1 MLESLLSGAYV
12 FMGADGY
19 YRDIAGIHGSYK
31 RIAHTEAAIELVGN
45 YLAGHG
51 VAQAHWYFDQPV
63 SNSGRL
69 KALTLDIAQTNNW
82 PWTAELVFNPDKA
95 LVEGTAIAISSDAWV
110 LDHAVRNFN
119 LVAQLAPELK
129 VATNVVAV

>member
-45 YLAGHG
+45 FLAQHD
-51 VAQAHWYFDQPV
+51 VARAHWYFDQPV

-69 KALTLDIAQTNNW
+69 KALTLNIAATNNW
-82 PWTAELVFNPDKA
+82 PWTAELEFNPDKA
-95 LVEGTAIAISSDAWV
+95 LAEGTAIALSSDAWV
-110 LDHAVRNFN
+110 LDNATCNFN
-119 LVAQLAPELK
+119 LVAQLASSLK
-129 VATNVVAV
+129 GATNVVAV